1 MDKFR
6 EIRPIVL
13 GVAIKNGKILVS
25 ESIDSV
31 KNQSFCRCLGGGIE
45 FCETSEMALKRE
57 YMEELGIPISVKNLI
72 KVVENIFEYEGKNAH
87 EIVFLYEIN
96 IDDKYYKDE
105 YKAVEDGK
113 DFVAKWVDISEFVKG
128 NKIIYPTNIITFL
141 EDIIR

>member
-31 KNQSFCRCLGGGIE
+31 KHQSFCRCLGGGIE

-57 YMEELGIPISVKNLI
+57 YMEELGIPIEVKNLI
-72 KVVENIFEYEGKNAH
+72 KVVENIFEYEGKKAH
-87 EIVFLYEIN
+87 EIVFLYEID
-96 IDDKYYKDE
+96 IDDKDYKEE

-113 DFVAKWVDISEFVKG
+113 DFVAKWVDISEFIEG
-128 NKIIYPTNIITFL
+128 RKIMYPKEIIAYL
-141 EDIIR
+141 QKIN

>member
-13 GVAIKNGKILVS
+13 GVAVRNKKLLVS

-31 KNQSFCRCLGGGIE
+31 KNQLFCRCLGGGIE

-57 YMEELGIPISVKNLI
+57 YMEELGIPINIKNLI
-72 KVVENIFEYEGKNAH
+72 KVVENIFEYEGKRAH
-87 EIVFLYEIN
+87 EIVFLYKID
-96 IDDKYYKDE
+96 IDDKDYKEE

-113 DFVAKWVDISEFVKG
+113 DFVAKWVDINEFIEER
-128 NKIIYPTNIITFL
+128 KIIYPTEIITYL
-141 EDIIR
+141 QKIN